1 VASIGIHLQHRIT
14 SHGFAMNLTQE
25 PIPWFDLVTACGLTD
40 VRATSIHD
48 MLKRLA
54 VPNGTTPRLPS
65 VRDVAG
71 ELIPRFGEVYKR
83 EMRDLAD
90 GGESELKDLVHQAEE
105 SAVEQNKSRGWP
117 SEPDLS
123 KRT

>member
-1 VASIGIHLQHRIT
+1 
-14 SHGFAMNLTQE
+14 MNLTQE

-48 MLKRLA
+48 MIKRLA
-54 VPNGTTPRLPS
+54 VPNGTRPHLLT
-65 VRDVAG
+65 VRDVARD
-71 ELIPRFGEVYKR
+71 LIPKFGEVYKR

-90 GGESELKDLVHQAEE
+90 GGESELKDLVRGAEE
-105 SAVEQNKSRGWP
+105 AAVEQNKARGWP

-123 KRT
+123 RRT

>member
-1 VASIGIHLQHRIT
+1 
-14 SHGFAMNLTQE
+14 MNLTPE
-25 PIPWFDLVTACGLTD
+25 PISWFDLVTACGLTD

-48 MLKRLA
+48 MMKRLA
-54 VPNGTTPRLPS
+54 VPNDTQPRLPS
-65 VRDVAG
+65 IRDVA
-71 ELIPRFGEVYKR
+71 EDLIPKFGQVYKR

-90 GGESELKDLVHQAEE
+90 GGESELREMVAKAEE
-105 SAVEQNKSRGWP
+105 AAVEQNKTRGWP

>member
-1 VASIGIHLQHRIT
+1 
-14 SHGFAMNLTQE
+14 MNLTRE

-54 VPNGTTPRLPS
+54 IPNGSSTRLPS
-65 VRDVAG
+65 VKDVAG
-71 ELIPRFGEVYKR
+71 ELIPKFGEVYKR

-90 GGESELKDLVHQAEE
+90 GGESELRELVQQAEE
-105 SAVEQNKSRGWP
+105 TAVEQNKKGGGWP
-117 SEPDLS
+117 TEPDLR

>member
-1 VASIGIHLQHRIT
+1 
-14 SHGFAMNLTQE
+14 MNLTQE

-54 VPNGTTPRLPS
+54 IPNGTTPQLPS
-65 VRDVAG
+65 VREVAG
-71 ELIPRFGEVYKR
+71 ELIPKFGEVYKR

-90 GGESELKDLVHQAEE
+90 GGESELRELVHQAEE
-105 SAVEQNKSRGWP
+105 SAVEQIKKGGWP
-117 SEPDLS
+117 REPDLS

>member
-1 VASIGIHLQHRIT
+1 
-14 SHGFAMNLTQE
+14 MNLTQE

-48 MLKRLA
+48 MLERLA
-54 VPNGTTPRLPS
+54 VANGSPSRLPS

-71 ELIPRFGEVYKR
+71 ELIPKFGEVYKR
-83 EMRDLAD
+83 EMRNLAD
-90 GGESELKDLVHQAEE
+90 GGESELKELVHQAEE
-105 SAVEQNKSRGWP
+105 TAVEQNKKGGWP

>member
-1 VASIGIHLQHRIT
+1 
-14 SHGFAMNLTQE
+14 MNLTQE

-48 MLKRLA
+48 MMKRLA
-54 VPNGTTPRLPS
+54 TTTGSTPRLPNVS
-65 VRDVAG
+65 DVAG
-71 ELIPRFGEVYKR
+71 ELVPKFGEVYKR

-105 SAVEQNKSRGWP
+105 TALEQNKKAGWP
-117 SEPDLS
+117 TKPDLS

>member
-1 VASIGIHLQHRIT
+1 
-14 SHGFAMNLTQE
+14 MNLTQE

-48 MLKRLA
+48 MLKPLA
-54 VPNGTTPRLPS
+54 VPDGSTPRLPS
-65 VRDVAG
+65 VMDVAG
-71 ELIPRFGEVYKR
+71 ELVPKFGEVYNR

-90 GGESELKDLVHQAEE
+90 GGEAELRELVHQAEE
-105 SAVEQNKSRGWP
+105 TAIEQNKSRGWP

>member
-1 VASIGIHLQHRIT
+1 
-14 SHGFAMNLTQE
+14 MNLTQE

-54 VPNGTTPRLPS
+54 VPNGTTTRSPS

-71 ELIPRFGEVYKR
+71 ELIPKFEEVYKR

-90 GGESELKDLVHQAEE
+90 GGESELKELVQQAEE
-105 SAVEQNKSRGWP
+105 RAVEQNKSRGWP

-123 KRT
+123 KRR

>member
-1 VASIGIHLQHRIT
+1 
-14 SHGFAMNLTQE
+14 MNLTQE

-48 MLKRLA
+48 MMKRLA
-54 VPNGTTPRLPS
+54 VPNGTQPHLHLPT
-65 VRDVAG
+65 VRDVAK
-71 ELIPRFGEVYKR
+71 ELIPKFGEVYKR

-90 GGESELKDLVHQAEE
+90 GGESELKDLVREAEE
-105 SAVEQNKSRGWP
+105 AAVEQNKTKGWP

>member
-1 VASIGIHLQHRIT
+1 
-14 SHGFAMNLTQE
+14 MNLTHE

-48 MLKRLA
+48 MSKRLA
-54 VPNGTTPRLPS
+54 LSNGTTPRLPT

-71 ELIPRFGEVYKR
+71 ELIPKFGEVYKR

-90 GGESELKDLVHQAEE
+90 GGESALKELIHQAEE
-105 SAVEQNKSRGWP
+105 AAVEQNKSRGWP
-117 SEPDLS
+117 TEPDLS

>member
-1 VASIGIHLQHRIT
+1 
-14 SHGFAMNLTQE
+14 MNLTQE

-48 MLKRLA
+48 MLHRLA
-54 VPNGTTPRLPS
+54 VPNGSTPPSPS
-65 VRDVAG
+65 VREVAG
-71 ELIPRFGEVYKR
+71 ELIPKFGEVYKR

-90 GGESELKDLVHQAEE
+90 GGESELKELIHQAEDA
-105 SAVEQNKSRGWP
+105 AVEQNKSRGWP

>member
-1 VASIGIHLQHRIT
+1 
-14 SHGFAMNLTQE
+14 MNLTQE

-54 VPNGTTPRLPS
+54 VPNGTTPQLPS
-65 VRDVAG
+65 VRQVAG
-71 ELIPRFGEVYKR
+71 ELIPKFGEVYKR

-90 GGESELKDLVHQAEE
+90 GGESELRELVHQAGE
-105 SAVEQNKSRGWP
+105 SAVEQNKKGGWP
-117 SEPDLS
+117 TEPDLS